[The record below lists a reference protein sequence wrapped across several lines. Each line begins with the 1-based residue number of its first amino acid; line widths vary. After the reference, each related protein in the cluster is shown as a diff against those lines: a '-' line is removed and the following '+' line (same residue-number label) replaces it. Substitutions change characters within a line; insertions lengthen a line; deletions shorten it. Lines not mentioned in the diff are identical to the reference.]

1 MSFIAL
7 RMLTPD
13 RAQYVR
19 LVSFKIGIDDTTL
32 VGATRRLARPRLLAS
47 NHTLASGDKS

>member
-13 RAQYVR
+13 RAKYVR
-19 LVSFKIGIDDTTL
+19 LDSFTIRIDGTTL

-47 NHTLASGDKS
+47 NHTMSSGDNS

>member
-1 MSFIAL
+1 MSFIAR

-13 RAQYVR
+13 RAKYVR
-19 LVSFKIGIDDTTL
+19 LDSFKVGIDDTTL

-47 NHTLASGDKS
+47 NHTMSPGDNS